1 MVMADRRRTARGCT
15 ASPSPSIP
23 RSDAPH
29 IGPDLSG
36 AKRRARRPTSTGK
49 LRQQEM
55 TPFWRSPHLSTLAEA
70 IEASCQLISDALTE
84 HSREADRAVL
94 ALLDPD
100 PHARRTADGRLAAAA
115 AHLTRERE
123 RLTHLLQRHRAI
135 EERQAEEQRRAEHAV
150 RGNGRFE
157 EAMHAVIAAMAKA
170 TEARGYGRGGRR
182 SGSTR

>member
-55 TPFWRSPHLSTLAEA
+55 TPFWRSPHL
-70 IEASCQLISDALTE
+70 ALTE

-182 SGSTR
+182 SGLTR